1 MKMSDLLSSGS
12 SKWRQRMGRVAKW
25 RAVIKALFLM
35 IANKRQRPA
44 QAMRYFSLAGEK
56 ALERMLSAF
65 CKTPDGYELLRSRPN
80 LSEIYASQSSIDAFP
95 AGSLGQW
102 YVTFMTDFGLTEEP
116 YRSIANEQVAR
127 LAHDPE
133 RAWFHLR
140 VDTSHDIRHVLA
152 GYGPERL
159 GEFCLLS
166 FRYGQIHH
174 PGMAIVIFLSVL
186 DLIFV
191 HRCRGLMAVW
201 EAYHRGRR
209 ARLLDLLPWEKCF
222 AEPLA
227 VHRAN
232 LGLTPPQS
240 YHCPF
245 APDAYVRTNAQA
257 QYGELGSS
265 ASANPEFEAI

>member
-1 MKMSDLLSSGS
+1 MGMSFCVHGRTFQKFTPAKVQSTPFHEVRSG
-12 SKWRQRMGRVAKW
+12 
-25 RAVIKALFLM
+25 
-35 IANKRQRPA
+35 
-44 QAMRYFSLAGEK
+44 E
-56 ALERMLSAF
+56 
-65 CKTPDGYELLRSRPN
+65 
-80 LSEIYASQSSIDAFP
+80 
-95 AGSLGQW
+95 W
-102 YVTFMTDFGLTEEP
+102 YVTFMTEFGLTEEP
-116 YRSIANEQVAR
+116 YRSIAKEQAAR

-133 RAWFHLR
+133 QAWFHLR

-166 FRYGQIHH
+166 FRFGQIHH

-201 EAYHRGRR
+201 EAYRRGRR

-240 YHCPF
+240 YPCPF
-245 APDAYVRTNAQA
+245 APDAYLRNNAA
-257 QYGELGSS
+257 SPVWSS
-265 ASANPEFEAI
+265 WQIRERQPRIRGHLNTPK